1 MKINVTLYYQL
12 KQRAGTGTLAIDMPE
27 SSTIKD
33 LRIFLEKEYPSLRT
47 HLDNVMVLMNKK
59 IVLEED
65 KLFDQAEVS
74 FLTPVGG
81 G

>member
-1 MKINVTLYYQL
+1 MKINVKLFYQL
-12 KQRAGTGTLAIDMPE
+12 KQRAGTGSLEVDMPE

-33 LRIFLEKEYPSLRT
+33 LRTRLEKEYPSLRT

-59 IVLEED
+59 IVLDED
-65 KLFDQAEVS
+65 RLFDQAEVS